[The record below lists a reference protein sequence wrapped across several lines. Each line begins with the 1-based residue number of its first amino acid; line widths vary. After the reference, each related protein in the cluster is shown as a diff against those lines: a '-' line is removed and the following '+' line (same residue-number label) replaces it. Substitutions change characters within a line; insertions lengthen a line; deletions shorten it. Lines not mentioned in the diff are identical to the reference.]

1 VVREAVAELAWA
13 VDPVLEARDMGR
25 IGRSRRSPIEA
36 GPAVEENM
44 HPGVPAWRQQAFDRF
59 SATVELPMLV
69 LTLVMVP
76 ILIIPF
82 VADLAPGL
90 ESLLLS
96 IDYFI
101 WAIFAVEY
109 LVRLVLAPRRRHFFV
124 HNLPDLVVVAV
135 PMLRP
140 LRIVRSARLLRF
152 LRLGR
157 LTALA
162 GQGTHKSKRSLHVQG
177 LNYVLVVTGALVLVT
192 SLVVYDLE
200 RQAPGSTITSWP
212 DGLWWALSTVM
223 TVGYGDKVP
232 VTAGGRAVAVVL
244 MVGGIA
250 LLGVITAAIAATF
263 VAHSQ
268 GQHDEA
274 EKRRD
279 DETED
284 RLVEVLA
291 RVTALE
297 ASLSSI
303 AEALT
308 TTTSNGGGTVIG
320 PAEVIDG

>member
-1 VVREAVAELAWA
+1 
-13 VDPVLEARDMGR
+13 M
-25 IGRSRRSPIEA
+25 
-36 GPAVEENM
+36 
-44 HPGVPAWRQQAFDRF
+44 PAWRQQAFDRF

-82 VADLAPGL
+82 VAHLAPGL
-90 ESLLLS
+90 ENALLS

-109 LVRLVLAPRRRHFFV
+109 IVRLVLAPRRGHFFL

-140 LRIVRSARLLRF
+140 LRLVRSVRLLRV

-162 GQGTHKSKRSLHVQG
+162 GQGTSKSKRSLHVQG
-177 LNYVLVVTGALVLVT
+177 LNYVLVVTGALVLIT

-200 RQAPGSTITSWP
+200 RQAPGSTIKTWP
-212 DGLWWALSTVM
+212 DGLWWALSTVT

-244 MVGGIA
+244 MLGGIA

-268 GQHDEA
+268 GKHDEA
-274 EKRRD
+274 EKQRD

-284 RLVEVLA
+284 RLIEVLA
-291 RVTALE
+291 RLTALE
-297 ASLSSI
+297 GNLRAI
-303 AEALT
+303 ADALT
-308 TTTSNGGGTVIG
+308 PSFTPDTVENSVESG
-320 PAEVIDG
+320 SPREL

>member
-1 VVREAVAELAWA
+1 MSPTPTRRSREAQPPEGERA
-13 VDPVLEARDMGR
+13 
-25 IGRSRRSPIEA
+25 
-36 GPAVEENM
+36 N
-44 HPGVPAWRQQAFDRF
+44 VPEWRQQTFDRF
-59 SATVELPMLV
+59 SATVELPMLI

-82 VADLAPGL
+82 VAHLPAGF
-90 ESLLLS
+90 ESALVS
-96 IDYFI
+96 VDYFI

-109 LVRLVLAPRRRHFFV
+109 LVRLVLAPRRGHFFV

-140 LRIVRSARLLRF
+140 LRLVRSVRLLRF

-157 LTALA
+157 LAALA

-177 LNYVLVVTGALVLVT
+177 LNYVLVVTSALVLVT

-200 RQAPGSTITSWP
+200 RQAAGSTIKTWP
-212 DGLWWALSTVM
+212 DGLWWALSTVT

-244 MVGGIA
+244 MLGGIA

-263 VAHSQ
+263 VAHSR

-274 EKRRD
+274 ERQRD
-279 DETED
+279 AEADD
-284 RLVEVLA
+284 RLGDVLA
-291 RVTALE
+291 RVTAMEKSITALAHAM
-297 ASLSSI
+297 ASVGQDGVVPVT
-303 AEALT
+303 E
-308 TTTSNGGGTVIG
+308 
-320 PAEVIDG
+320 PAD

>member
-1 VVREAVAELAWA
+1 MR
-13 VDPVLEARDMGR
+13 R
-25 IGRSRRSPIEA
+25 IGRTKGNLTAEA
-36 GPAVEENM
+36 DDRAKVADGA
-44 HPGVPAWRQQAFDRF
+44 PAWRQEAFDRF

-76 ILIIPF
+76 ILIVPF
-82 VADLAPGL
+82 VVHLAPGL
-90 ESLLLS
+90 ASVLLS

-101 WAIFAVEY
+101 WAIFAIEY
-109 LVRLVLAPRRRHFFV
+109 IVRLVLAPRRRHFFV

-140 LRIVRSARLLRF
+140 LRLVRSVRLLRF

-157 LTALA
+157 LAALA

-177 LNYVLVVTGALVLVT
+177 LNYVLIVTGFLVLVT

-200 RQAPGSTITSWP
+200 RQAPGSTIKSWP
-212 DGLWWALSTVM
+212 DGLWWALSTVT

-244 MVGGIA
+244 MLGGIA

-268 GQHDEA
+268 GERAEAQKAQDDEA
-274 EKRRD
+274 EVG
-279 DETED
+279 
-284 RLVEVLA
+284 LVEVLD
-291 RVTALE
+291 RISALE
-297 ASLSSI
+297 RSLESMAKTMTTI
-303 AEALT
+303 ALV
-308 TTTSNGGGTVIG
+308 GTFSVPGQSDIVEG
-320 PAEVIDG
+320 

>member
-1 VVREAVAELAWA
+1 
-13 VDPVLEARDMGR
+13 M
-25 IGRSRRSPIEA
+25 
-36 GPAVEENM
+36 
-44 HPGVPAWRQQAFDRF
+44 
-59 SATVELPMLV
+59 ELPMLV

-82 VADLAPGL
+82 VTHLAPAL
-90 ESLLLS
+90 ENALLS
-96 IDYFI
+96 VDYFI

-109 LVRLVLAPRRRHFFV
+109 IIRLVLAPRRTHFFL

-140 LRIVRSARLLRF
+140 LRLVRSVRLLRV

-162 GQGTHKSKRSLHVQG
+162 GQGTSKSKRSLHVQG
-177 LNYVLVVTGALVLVT
+177 LNYVLVVTSALVLIT

-200 RQAPGSTITSWP
+200 RQVPGSTIRSWP
-212 DGLWWALSTVM
+212 DGLWWALSTVT

-244 MVGGIA
+244 MLGGIA

-268 GQHDEA
+268 GKRDEA
-274 EKRRD
+274 EKQRD
-279 DETED
+279 DEAED

-291 RVTALE
+291 RITSLE
-297 ASLSSI
+297 ESVRSI
-303 AEALT
+303 AGTMTPSTPPGSREPEI
-308 TTTSNGGGTVIG
+308 TSPADIG
-320 PAEVIDG
+320 R